1 MRKNTRKISI
11 PFWAQILAILLVGVA
26 AGGVVLLFAP
36 DKQQTASQEVVVKH
50 TVTFAYQDGTV
61 IENKTVEEGKGV
73 FPPTVVGNGVFR
85 GWSAGFNAVMTDIE
99 VHPVFY
105 GIQEENLFYFNS
117 VYTKEN
123 TEFSL
128 ELYVGGKVSLSSG
141 TVTLSYDTDVLEFK
155 GADNLNCVDVTEK
168 KAGELTVQVN
178 TEAPLQ
184 EQTRLSQLV
193 FYSKKKDAY
202 STQIDLTAKDAKV
215 YSGGKRLSVNY
226 ATINNKIYFL
236 QEVGE

>member
-11 PFWAQILAILLVGVA
+11 PFWTQILAILL
-26 AGGVVLLFAP
+26 AGMVTSGVVLLLAP
-36 DKQQTASQEVVVKH
+36 DKQQTAPPEAVVEH
-50 TVTFAYQDGTV
+50 TVTFAYPDGTV
-61 IENKTVEEGKGV
+61 IETKAVEEGKGV
-73 FPPTVVGNGVFR
+73 FPPAVEGNGVFR
-85 GWSAGFNAVMTDIE
+85 GWNTGFNAVMTDIE
-99 VHPVFY
+99 VHPIFY
-105 GIQEENLFYFNS
+105 GVKEENLFYFNS
-117 VYTKEN
+117 VYTKED
-123 TEFSL
+123 TEFSM

-155 GADNLNCVDVTEK
+155 SADNLDCVDVTEK

-184 EQTRLSQLV
+184 EQTQLSKLV
-193 FYSKKKDAY
+193 FYAKKKDAY

-215 YSGGKRLSVNY
+215 YSGGDKLSVNY